1 MEKIKQ
7 RILLVEDDRE
17 IHHMLSVFLE
27 QNGYEVDSA
36 YQGREAG
43 EKLKSRE
50 YDLILMDLM
59 LPYQS
64 GDLLIRDLR
73 STKDTPVIVLS
84 AKSMTRTRVEVL
96 RMGADDYILKPFD
109 FDEVLARMEAV
120 LRRRNTGNEK
130 RTFLHCGSLLLN
142 EETRQVFVKEAEIG
156 LTAKEYE
163 ILRLLMKNPHKTF
176 TKANLFESVWQ
187 EAYCGEENSVNVH
200 LSNLRSKLKKAGNG
214 KDYIETVWGIGY
226 RLKNFCEKN

>member
-1 MEKIKQ
+1 MEKIKK

-17 IHHMLSVFLE
+17 IHQMLRAFLE
-27 QNGYEVDSA
+27 KNGYEIDSA

-43 EKLKSRE
+43 DRLRTNS

-59 LPYQS
+59 LPYKS
-64 GDLLIRDLR
+64 GDLLLRDLR
-73 STKDTPVIVLS
+73 RTLDTPVIVLS

-120 LRRRNTGNEK
+120 LRRRSSGNEGMI
-130 RTFLHCGSLLLN
+130 LSCGTLFLN
-142 EETRQVFVKEAEIG
+142 EETRQVFVKGTEVA

-163 ILRLLMKNPHKTF
+163 IIHLLMRNPRKTF

-187 EAYCGEENSVNVH
+187 EEYCGGENSVNVH
-200 LSNLRSKLKKAGNG
+200 LSNLRAKLKRAGDG
-214 KDYIETVWGIGY
+214 EDYIETVWGIGY
-226 RLKNFCEKN
+226 RLKRFE

>member
-1 MEKIKQ
+1 MEQIKQ

-17 IHHMLSVFLE
+17 IHQMLSVFLE
-27 QNGYEVDSA
+27 DNGYEVDSA

-43 EKLKSRE
+43 EKLKTNT
-50 YDLILMDLM
+50 YDLVLMDLM
-59 LPYQS
+59 LPYKS

-73 STKDTPVIVLS
+73 TTKDTPVIVLS

-120 LRRRNTGNEK
+120 LRRKHTGNEK
-130 RTFLHCGSLLLN
+130 KTLLCCDALLLN
-142 EETRQVFVKEAEIG
+142 EETRQVFVKGTEVT

-163 ILRLLMKNPHKTF
+163 IIHLLMQNPQKTF
-176 TKANLFESVWQ
+176 TKANLFESVWR
-187 EAYCGEENSVNVH
+187 ETYCGEENSINVH
-200 LSNLRSKLKKAGNG
+200 LSNLRTKLKKAGDG
-214 KDYIETVWGIGY
+214 EDYIETVWGIGY
-226 RLKNFCEKN
+226 RLKRF